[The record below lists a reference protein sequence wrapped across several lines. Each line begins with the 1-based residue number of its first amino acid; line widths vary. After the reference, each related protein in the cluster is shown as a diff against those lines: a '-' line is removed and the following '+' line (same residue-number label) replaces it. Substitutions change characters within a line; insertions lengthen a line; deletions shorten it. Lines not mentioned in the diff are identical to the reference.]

1 MVESKRP
8 KFTIF
13 HMNIQWFLDHH
24 LFKSLFFLLWIPLA
38 PLLKI
43 KGLFKCEPV
52 LGLFMLYYRSFC
64 QYLHLCHTLLITITW
79 SIKAK
84 HCKHWN
90 LFFKNPLG
98 YLCPLPFHIN
108 FKICMSISTKNVTYW
123 KNGWNCVDSIG
134 EFREKMTTM
143 LNLPICGHDFSLHF
157 LGEFLLKIYHCF
169 QRWSL
174 VCLWLN
180 VILRTLYFDAIVQ

>member
-1 MVESKRP
+1 MTPTLMLFLPISCTSTPTSTHFCRSP
-8 KFTIF
+8 KLGDRDI
-13 HMNIQWFLDHH
+13 HREGVRD
-24 LFKSLFFLLWIPLA
+24 FFQST
-38 PLLKI
+38 
-43 KGLFKCEPV
+43 
-52 LGLFMLYYRSFC
+52 LGM
-64 QYLHLCHTLLITITW
+64 ITITW